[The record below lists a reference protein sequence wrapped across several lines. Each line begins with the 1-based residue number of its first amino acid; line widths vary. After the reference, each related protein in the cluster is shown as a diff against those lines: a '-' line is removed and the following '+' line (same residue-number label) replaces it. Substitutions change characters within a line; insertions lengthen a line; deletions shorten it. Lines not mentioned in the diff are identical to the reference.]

1 MTETRKCLN
10 RDVIKYIAIAAMFL
24 NHVAS
29 IFITANP
36 YLRRIFLGVGN
47 FTAITM
53 CYFLVEGY
61 RYTRSKGKYMLRLL
75 LFALVSQLPYSFA
88 FSKPGTLQLVYFNM
102 LFTLLLCFLICLV
115 MDKVEHPLW
124 KTLLVMGITAC
135 SVKCDWAFGAPVFTL
150 LFIWSRDSDSKKK
163 IAFAIPTVL
172 YCIYTFIACYGN
184 MSTGICILYT
194 AVSTLSMAM
203 SGICITCFY
212 NGKRA
217 EKGRNFS
224 KWFFYIFYPAHLLV
238 FALIRH
244 LS

>member
-1 MTETRKCLN
+1 MIETKKCLN
-10 RDVIKYIAIAAMFL
+10 RDVIKYIAIVTMVL

-29 IFITANP
+29 IFITENP
-36 YLRRIFLGVGN
+36 YLRRIFLGVGD

-61 RYTRSKGKYMLRLL
+61 RYTRSKGKYMARLL
-75 LFALVSQLPYSFA
+75 LFALLSQLPYSFA
-88 FSKPGTLQLVYFNM
+88 FSKPGALRLVYFNM
-102 LFTLLLCFLICLV
+102 LFTLLLCFLICMV
-115 MDKVEHPLW
+115 MDRVKKPLW
-124 KTLLVMGITAC
+124 KALLVAAITVC
-135 SVKCDWAFGAPVFTL
+135 TVKCDWAFGAPVFTL
-150 LFIWSRDSDSKKK
+150 LFIWSKDSQSKKK

-172 YCIYTFIACYGN
+172 YGIYAFVACYGR
-184 MSTGICILYT
+184 MATDICILYT

-203 SGICITCFY
+203 SGVCITCFY

-217 EKGRNFS
+217 EKGRAFS
-224 KWFFYIFYPAHLLV
+224 KWFFYIFYPAHLLI

>member
-150 LFIWSRDSDSKKK
+150 LFIWSRDST
-163 IAFAIPTVL
+163 PTRRSPLPFPRFCTVSIL
-172 YCIYTFIACYGN
+172 LSPVTE
-184 MSTGICILYT
+184 ICPQ
-194 AVSTLSMAM
+194 VSASCTRPFPPFPWQCPASASPASIMAKEP
-203 SGICITCFY
+203 
-212 NGKRA
+212 KRA
-217 EKGRNFS
+217 EISPNGFS
-224 KWFFYIFYPAHLLV
+224 TSSTPRIC
-238 FALIRH
+238 
-244 LS
+244 